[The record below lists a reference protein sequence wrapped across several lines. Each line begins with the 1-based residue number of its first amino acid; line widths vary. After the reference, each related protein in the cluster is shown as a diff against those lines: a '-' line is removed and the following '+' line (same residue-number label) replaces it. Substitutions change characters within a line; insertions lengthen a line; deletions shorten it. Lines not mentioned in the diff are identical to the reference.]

1 MSLLGAIVEAMRPRQ
16 FTKNLFVLAAL
27 LFADRFLHIADLI
40 RAGLAF
46 LVFCVASSAIY
57 MLNDIL
63 DAENDRR
70 HPIKCRRPIA
80 SGRLP
85 ISVAWTTAFLLC
97 AVAVG
102 AAFVLGGGFSGCV
115 ITYLALQALYCV
127 KLKHIVLI
135 DVFTIAAGFVLRTVG
150 GAVAIN
156 VPFSHWLILC
166 SLLLALF
173 LGFGK
178 RRQEISVL
186 GTDAGQHRGTLH
198 DYSIPF
204 LDQLILILV
213 TSTLVCYAVYT
224 IQSQTAR
231 LHPTLWVTVPVVLFG
246 LFRYLYLVYQKGW
259 GGAPEEAILKDRA
272 LQFVLL
278 TWVLVVVFAF
288 RVTSVAHH

>member
-1 MSLLGAIVEAMRPRQ
+1 MRLAAALIEAMRPRQ
-16 FTKNLFVLAAL
+16 VTKNLFVLAAL
-27 LFADRFLHIADLI
+27 LFADRFLHVNDLL
-40 RAGLAF
+40 RAASAF
-46 LVFCVASSAIY
+46 ILFCAASSAIY

-63 DAENDRR
+63 DADNDRM
-70 HPIKCRRPIA
+70 HPTKCRRPIA
-80 SGRLP
+80 SGRL
-85 ISVAWTTAFLLC
+85 SVAAASAASFLLGL
-97 AVAVG
+97 VSVG
-102 AAFVLGGGFSGCV
+102 GAFMLGNGFAACV
-115 ITYLALQALYCV
+115 VTYLALQAFYCL

-178 RRQEISVL
+178 RRQEIAML
-186 GTDAGQHRGTLH
+186 GTDAVQHRGTLE
-198 DYSIPF
+198 DYSIQF
-204 LDQLILILV
+204 LDQLILVLV

-231 LHPTLWVTVPVVLFG
+231 LHPALWVTVPVVLFG

-259 GGAPEEAILKDRA
+259 GGAPEEAIIKDRA
-272 LQFVLL
+272 LQVVLL
-278 TWVLVVVFAF
+278 TWVLVVICAF
-288 RVTSVAHH
+288 RITGLAHH